1 MGRPICRVLACIVC
15 ILLVPP
21 AWGAAGKAGDEAAIR
36 ALIENGRFGEAL
48 ARLPPPGRAAG
59 PESSFLYGL
68 AAIGA
73 SRRAGL
79 SDAEQAALLDGA
91 IAALRAVL
99 IDDPGLVR
107 VRLELARAF
116 FLKGED
122 SLARSHFERVLA
134 GEPPPNVAANVGRFL
149 AEMRA
154 RRRWSFHLGAALAPD
169 SNIASASEART
180 IPNLRP
186 CRSSATP
193 HRAPVTSGVG
203 VALWGGA
210 EYQHPLGRGLRLRA
224 GADAALRDYKG
235 SGFDNLSVSVHLGP
249 RWLLDARTEA
259 SLLASARQSWA
270 KRPARG
276 ERPAPE
282 SRVRRATRAGAPRE
296 PACDGV
302 RASCPGTTGTTSRRR
317 DLDGPVLDAS
327 LNLGWTAAPTAAGW
341 IFTAGTGRERPFLLR
356 YRNHS
361 LRLGAAVSVALPRG
375 FTLGG
380 GGEIRWASLSRRS
393 GGLPPATDR
402 RAGTALISLQRSRC
416 TTADSRSSASA
427 RNSSWSRRSGP
438 PTRSFPTT
446 GASAA
451 SCASCASS
459 RPHRLPRRLRRVEG
473 KMQFIYIDISEL
485 DGIPASGWMIRNDPR
500 DAAGPARPGAA
511 PGGSLTGIAR
521 RARQTEAT
529 MRNRHKEVY
538 LTMPCSLLLA
548 ACSRS
553 AVLEGRENAIGS
565 GRLAGAPA
573 AARVDRS
580 PVDTPVDTPVDPT
593 HIRDLRGVEPGD
605 QGIIH
610 RPADL
615 QRELRKS
622 VPGAAGYNSISV
634 RRNRCVRSG
643 DRPVGRHPDRAD
655 RGLPP

>member
-73 SRRAGL
+73 SRRPGL

-180 IPNLRP
+180 IPNLVLPFQRNADELP
-186 CRSSATP
+186 
-193 HRAPVTSGVG
+193 TSGVG

-235 SGFDNLSVSVHLGP
+235 SGFDNLSVSGHLGP

-270 KRPARG
+270 KGLPGVSGLPQSREIGARLELG
-276 ERPAPE
+276 H
-282 SRVRRATRAGAPRE
+282 RVSQLVTAFARVSWHHRHYQ
-296 PACDGV
+296 
-302 RASCPGTTGTTSRRR
+302 SQR

-327 LNLGWTAAPTAAGW
+327 LNLGWTAAPTVRVDIYG
-341 IFTAGTGRERPFLLR
+341 GYGRERPFLLR

-380 GGEIRWASLSRRS
+380 GGEIRWASYR
-393 GGLPPATDR
+393 G
-402 RAGTALISLQRSRC
+402 I
-416 TTADSRSSASA
+416 
-427 RNSSWSRRSGP
+427 WWP
-438 PTRSFPTT
+438 PTRDR
-446 GASAA
+446 
-451 SCASCASS
+451 SS
-459 RPHRLPRRLRRVEG
+459 RRDRAISLNASVHNRGFTVLGFSPELVLVKEKRTSNAQLSDYRR
-473 KMQFIYIDISEL
+473 
-485 DGIPASGWMIRNDPR
+485 IR
-500 DAAGPARPGAA
+500 G
-511 PGGSLTGIAR
+511 
-521 RARQTEAT
+521 
-529 MRNRHKEVY
+529 
-538 LTMPCSLLLA
+538 
-548 ACSRS
+548 
-553 AVLEGRENAIGS
+553 
-565 GRLAGAPA
+565 
-573 AARVDRS
+573 
-580 PVDTPVDTPVDPT
+580 
-593 HIRDLRGVEPGD
+593 
-605 QGIIH
+605 
-610 RPADL
+610 
-615 QRELRKS
+615 ELRF
-622 VPGAAGYNSISV
+622 V
-634 RRNRCVRSG
+634 RQF
-643 DRPVGRHPDRAD
+643 
-655 RGLPP
+655 